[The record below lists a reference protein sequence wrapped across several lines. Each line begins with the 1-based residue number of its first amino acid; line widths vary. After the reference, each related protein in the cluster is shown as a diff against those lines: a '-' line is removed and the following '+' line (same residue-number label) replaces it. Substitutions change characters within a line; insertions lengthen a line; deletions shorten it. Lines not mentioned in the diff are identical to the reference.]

1 MALTAGQIVFKSIQ
15 KLGMRNRRDTISRDE
30 MLDGLEA
37 LMLLL
42 DSMSRERLMIPY
54 LKERNFP
61 LYSTK
66 REYTLG
72 PGGDFDA
79 VNPLEIRKAFLRN
92 SAGTDYPLQVIDA
105 QDYVEGALFKETSV
119 GRPVG
124 FYWNPSYPAYEI
136 KFTIY
141 PLPIDRLHLI
151 VLEPFRIDDFSEY
164 GCCSEADEFDS
175 SGCGCGN
182 ADEDCDAADLEYTVV
197 SPSYVTQECIDDVV
211 AQAMLDVTNDVVDCD
226 CLPVTREYTYVQA
239 GQPDIVCMVK
249 IATVAATELP
259 SFKPEFNEQVCFPPG
274 YQNLFIYRLAEMLA
288 PDYNFEV
295 VPVNIARMAQKLTT
309 QIKST
314 QNRTPQ
320 LRVDRGLTGANRN
333 YNIYSGPG
341 GRR

>member
-1 MALTAGQIVFKSIQ
+1 MALTAGQIVFKAIQ

-54 LKERNFP
+54 FTERNFA
-61 LYSTK
+61 LYSSK

-79 VNPLEIRKAFLRN
+79 VNPLEIRTAFLRN
-92 SAGTDYPLQVIDA
+92 SGGSDYPLQILDA
-105 QDYVEGALFKETSV
+105 QNYAEGASFKESSI
-119 GRPVG
+119 GRPLG
-124 FYWNPSYPAYEI
+124 FYWNPSYPASQI

-141 PLPIDRLHLI
+141 PLATDRLHLI
-151 VLEPFRIDDFSEY
+151 VLEPFKIDDFNEY
-164 GCCSEADEFDS
+164 GCCSDANEFDS
-175 SGCGCGN
+175 SGCGCGTE
-182 ADEDCDAADLEYTVV
+182 DQDCDADELDYTVT
-197 SPSYVTQECIDDVV
+197 SPSDCTRECIDNVI
-211 AQAMLDVTNDVVDCD
+211 AQAQADVSDGAVDCE
-226 CLPVTREYTYVQA
+226 CLPVSREYTYVSE
-239 GQPDIVCMVK
+239 GQPDILCTVK
-249 IATVAATELP
+249 IANAAPTELP

-295 VPVNIARMAQKLTT
+295 VPINISRMAQKLTT

-320 LRVDRGLTGANRN
+320 LRVDRGLTWPSRN
-333 YNIYSGPG
+333 YDINSGPV